1 MSLICRSTRTT
12 VALSAM
18 GYVSG
23 AATGLCRGRRMIR
36 APGYPS
42 RTAPAAPARSR
53 NFPTMTDTPPARLAL
68 DPRSP
73 YYAAAMLD
81 RGVGVRFNGQER
93 DNVEEYSVS
102 EGWIRVQVG
111 RSRDRR
117 GNPMT
122 IKVKGTVEPYFLVA
136 RE

>member
-1 MSLICRSTRTT
+1 MPRPQPVSLRDRAGGSRFRTNALQMS
-12 VALSAM
+12 
-18 GYVSG
+18 
-23 AATGLCRGRRMIR
+23 
-36 APGYPS
+36 
-42 RTAPAAPARSR
+42 
-53 NFPTMTDTPPARLAL
+53 DTPPDRLAL

-73 YYAAAMLD
+73 FHDPAVIE

-93 DNVEEYSVS
+93 EDVEEYSVS

-122 IKVKGTVEPYFLVA
+122 LKVKGTVEPYFIPQG
-136 RE
+136 

>member
-1 MSLICRSTRTT
+1 MRCVRI
-12 VALSAM
+12 AI
-18 GYVSG
+18 
-23 AATGLCRGRRMIR
+23 LC
-36 APGYPS
+36 APLAP
-42 RTAPAAPARSR
+42 PAADKRIPMS
-53 NFPTMTDTPPARLAL
+53 DTPPDRLAL

-73 YYAAAMLD
+73 YYDAAIIE
-81 RGVGVRFNGQER
+81 RGVGIRFNGEER

-122 IKVKGTVEPYFLVA
+122 LKIKGTVEPYFIQPA
-136 RE
+136 